1 MADSIAFHAP
11 AYAGFWRR
19 FAACTFDYFFFI
31 GWVLTFMVMVA
42 GGRVLIVLAAFLP
55 VVVLYFVALE
65 SSPVQ
70 ATVGKLLMGIYVTDS
85 AGGRL
90 GFVRSL
96 VRNVLKGILFSFIF
110 GSLAFL
116 TAAFTERK
124 RAPPDLAVGALV
136 LDRGSAGFLRGVV
149 VVISSFFV
157 LVAGMLV
164 FRGSMAA
171 LEKSADEVLES
182 MERKATSEE
191 STPPPTPSAP
201 AQMQA
206 PQASPAPPAAPVA
219 SEVAPATSKQGA
231 VAPRR
236 TEPAGEKEPA
246 PPPKAVVRPAPAPAV
261 ASPAARAAPAAAP
274 KRRPADGCVY
284 KPVMT
289 DEDMA
294 KCR

>member
-1 MADSIAFHAP
+1 MADSITFHAP

-19 FAACTFDYFFFI
+19 TAASGFDYFFFI
-31 GWVLTFMVMVA
+31 GWVLPFTVMVV

-90 GFVRSL
+90 SFVRSL
-96 VRNVLKGILFSFIF
+96 VRNVLKNLLMWPMFC
-110 GSLAFL
+110 SLAFL

-124 RAPPDLAVGALV
+124 RAPPDMVAGALV
-136 LDRGSAGFLRGVV
+136 LDRGSAGFLRGLLVS
-149 VVISSFFV
+149 ISSIFV
-157 LVAGMLV
+157 MALGLFV
-164 FRGSMAA
+164 FSGSMVA
-171 LEKSADEVLES
+171 LKKNADELVQS
-182 MERKATSEE
+182 WERKAASQE
-191 STPPPTPSAP
+191 SSALPSAP
-201 AQMQA
+201 AQTQA
-206 PQASPAPPAAPVA
+206 PQANPSQPTAPAASAAPAAPPAA
-219 SEVAPATSKQGA
+219 
-231 VAPRR
+231 
-236 TEPAGEKEPA
+236 
-246 PPPKAVVRPAPAPAV
+246 VVRPSPAPAS
-261 ASPAARAAPAAAP
+261 ATPAARAAPAAVP
-274 KRRPADGCVY
+274 KRKAADGCVY

>member
-96 VRNVLKGILFSFIF
+96 VRNVLKAILFSFML
-110 GSLAFL
+110 STLAFL

-124 RAPPDLAVGALV
+124 RAPPDMAVGALV
-136 LDRGSAGFLRGVV
+136 LDRGSAGFLRDL
-149 VVISSFFV
+149 SSSSALFFV

-164 FRGSMAA
+164 FRGSMVA
-171 LEKSADEVLES
+171 LEKSADELMQS
-182 MERKATSEE
+182 MELKATSQE

-201 AQMQA
+201 AQIQA
-206 PQASPAPPAAPVA
+206 PQASPAQPAAPAA
-219 SEVAPATSKQGA
+219 SAA
-231 VAPRR
+231 
-236 TEPAGEKEPA
+236 PAGEKEPA
-246 PPPKAVVRPAPAPAV
+246 PATEGCCPAGPGPAV